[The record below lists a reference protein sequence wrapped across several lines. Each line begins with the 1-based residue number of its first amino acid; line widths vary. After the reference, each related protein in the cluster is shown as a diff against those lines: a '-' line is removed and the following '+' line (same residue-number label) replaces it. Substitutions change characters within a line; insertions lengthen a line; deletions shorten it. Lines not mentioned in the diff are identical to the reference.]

1 MMFVIGRT
9 ATEDD
14 SALRGRYLGMDRMAC
29 RHSAGHPH
37 CAARDGVAPRIQSD
51 HSLSPFRAKD
61 VIQNPYS
68 IDNLPK
74 LTRLL
79 HPLADH
85 QDKEI
90 GHPQRPE
97 FGKSTPWEPTVERLY
112 LPHILLVKWL
122 FNGLIN
128 KQFRVSITGQT
139 FTRDALVV
147 RYDDTSV
154 FIHKGAI
161 DALQEKRLDSR
172 PAFW

>member
-9 ATEDD
+9 ATDGG
-14 SALRGRYLGMDRMAC
+14 SALRCRYLGMDRMAC

-37 CAARDGVAPRIQSD
+37 CAARDGVAPRIESA
-51 HSLSPFRAKD
+51 HSLSLFRAKD
-61 VIQNPYS
+61 AIQNPYS

-85 QDKEI
+85 QGKEI

-97 FGKSTPWEPTVERLY
+97 VGKSTPWEPTVERLY
-112 LPHILLVKWL
+112 LPHILLVKGW
-122 FNGLIN
+122 FNGLI
-128 KQFRVSITGQT
+128 KRQFRVALTEQT
-139 FTRDALVV
+139 FTRGALVV
-147 RYDDTSV
+147 GDDDTSV

-161 DALQEKRLDSR
+161 DALQEKRLDWS
-172 PAFW
+172 PAFC